1 VEPISRLEEHARQA
15 ATSYRTAYPEHE
27 ACAQRIA
34 ALLTAWLDAEG
45 INYLAISAR
54 AKSVDSFRAK
64 AARAA
69 DDGTSPRYPNPLADI
84 TDLIGAR
91 VITYLPE
98 SVDRT
103 CDILRSEFEVHEDV
117 DKGER
122 TKQRGGFGYA
132 SRHFLVRL
140 DASRAGS
147 LEYKSLKDKIFEIQV
162 RTAAQHAWAE
172 FEHDVRYKV
181 AIPEARRAEFD
192 RRFTLAAALVEL
204 ADNEFAEIDR
214 LYREVTQQVADEVVL
229 SPFELRSG
237 LDQPAT
243 NARQE
248 RENTTSL
255 NESELATWLTERYR
269 DAPMAK
275 KEHYLSMINSLRAC
289 AVNSLADLDRLLNDV
304 DSAKVN
310 KSMKHVIPAGHVRR
324 LEDDLLAAL
333 GQAYVDRTARSDH
346 DRAALLHRRLSK
358 LKSLG

>member
-1 VEPISRLEEHARQA
+1 MRSIARLEEHARQA
-15 ATSYRTAYPEHE
+15 ATSYRTVYPEHE

-34 ALLTAWLDAEG
+34 TLLTAWLDAEG

-54 AKSVDSFRAK
+54 AKSVESFRAK

-69 DDGTSPRYPNPLADI
+69 DDGTSPRYSDPLTEI

-103 CDILRSEFEVHEDV
+103 CDILRNEFDVHEAV

-140 DASRAGS
+140 DAGRAGS
-147 LEYKSLKDKIFEIQV
+147 LEYKSLKDKVFEIQV

-181 AIPEARRAEFD
+181 SIPETRRAEFD

-214 LYREVTQQVADEVVL
+214 LYREVTQRVADKPVL
-229 SPFELRSG
+229 SAAAPASQDRP
-237 LDQPAT
+237 PAT
-243 NARQE
+243 VRPD
-248 RENTTSL
+248 RELPSSL
-255 NESELATWLTERYR
+255 NESELTMWLTERYR
-269 DAPMAK
+269 DAPKAK
-275 KEHYLSMINSLRAC
+275 KEHYLSMLDGLRAC
-289 AVNSLADLDRLLNDV
+289 GVASLADLDRLLSDV
-304 DSAKVN
+304 DSSRVN
-310 KSMKHVIPAGHVRR
+310 AAMNHLIAAGHVRR

-333 GQAYVDRTARSDH
+333 GSTYIDRTAQGDQ
-346 DRAALLHRRLSK
+346 DRDARLRRRLSK
-358 LKSLG
+358 LKT